1 MTDKISESLG
11 MVPYDEENNYEI
23 IEPEIPENHDEL
35 EDYHFARDNIRAV
48 IQNGNDAI
56 DRMMDIAQQ
65 SQHPRAYEV
74 IATLMKAT
82 LDANKDLI
90 ELDKKRLE
98 RTGMKPG
105 ETGADNPDN
114 NNNNKSLFVGTTKDL
129 QKMLASMKED
139 D

>member
-1 MTDKISESLG
+1 MTDKISESLD
-11 MVPYDEENNYEI
+11 MVPYEEPDNYEI
-23 IEPEIPENHDEL
+23 MEPEIPEDESDL

-48 IQNGNDAI
+48 IQNGADAI
-56 DRMMDIAQQ
+56 DDMLQIAKQ

-74 IATLMKAT
+74 VATLMKAT

-90 ELDKKRLE
+90 ELDKKKME

-105 ETGADNPDN
+105 EKGGTETPE

-129 QKMLASMKED
+129 QKMLASMKD
-139 D
+139 DD